1 MQMKTFIKR
10 ALLLTLSV
18 VILVGNASAQETK
31 EITKTFKNKK
41 AVRIRTVSGDC
52 IVKKGQSDEICVDL
66 VYSVYPEDAF
76 EPEIDERG
84 STLEIRER
92 WWNASRGRVKW
103 TLTVP
108 EKTEIRFST
117 ASGDLS
123 VQGLKSSIDANTAS
137 GDVVLSDFEGGV
149 DIITASGDVELEN
162 CRGEFE
168 LSTASGEIDANNV
181 QGKMEMSTASGDIDV
196 ANSQGRF
203 DLSCASGSIYASDI
217 IVEDASSFSTAS
229 GKVYVSVGKT
239 PEFDL
244 ELSAAS
250 GRVTLDYQ
258 GNPMKG
264 YFEFIAREDRGDI
277 RAPFQFDN
285 VEEFY
290 RHDRLYI
297 KKSAT
302 IGTDVPKIQLST
314 ASGSAV
320 LKQ

>member
-1 MQMKTFIKR
+1 MKTFIKT
-10 ALLLTLSV
+10 ALLITLSV
-18 VILVGNASAQETK
+18 VILVGNAYAQERK
-31 EITKTFKNKK
+31 EIHKIFKNKT
-41 AVRIRTVSGDC
+41 AVRIRTASGDC
-52 IVKKGQSDEICVDL
+52 IVQKGPSDEIRVDL

-108 EKTEIRFST
+108 EKTKIRFST

-123 VQGLKSSIDANTAS
+123 VEGLKNSVDASTAS
-137 GDVVLSDFEGGV
+137 GDVTLIDFTGEL
-149 DIITASGDVELEN
+149 DISTASGDVELEN
-162 CRGEFE
+162 CSGEYE
-168 LSTASGEIDANNV
+168 LSTASGEIDANNI

-196 ANSQGRF
+196 ANSSGRF
-203 DLSCASGSIYASDI
+203 DLSCASGSIDASDI
-217 IVEDASSFSTAS
+217 IVDDASSFSTAS
-229 GKVYVSVGKT
+229 GRVHVSVGKT
-239 PEFDL
+239 PEYDM

-258 GNPMKG
+258 GNPIKG
-264 YFEFIAREDRGDI
+264 HFEFVAREDRGEI
-277 RAPFQFDN
+277 RAPFQFDD

-290 RHDRLYI
+290 RHNQKYI
-297 KKSAT
+297 KKSVTLGAAA
-302 IGTDVPKIQLST
+302 PKLYLST

-320 LKQ
+320 LKE

>member
-1 MQMKTFIKR
+1 MKTT
-10 ALLLTLSV
+10 LLLALSI
-18 VILVGNASAQETK
+18 ILLIGIGFSQERK
-31 EITKTFKNKK
+31 EITKIFKNKTT
-41 AVRIRTVSGDC
+41 VRIRTASGDC
-52 IVKKGQSDEICVDL
+52 IVQKGSPDEIRVDL

-123 VQGLKSSIDANTAS
+123 VEGLKNSVDASTAS
-137 GDVVLSDFEGGV
+137 GDVTLMDFEGGL
-149 DIITASGDVELEN
+149 DISTASGDVELEN
-162 CRGEFE
+162 CSGEYK
-168 LSTASGEIDANNV
+168 LSTASGEIDANNIR
-181 QGKMEMSTASGDIDV
+181 GEMEMSTASGDIDV

-203 DLSCASGSIYASDI
+203 DLSCASGSIDASDI
-217 IVEDASSFSTAS
+217 IVDDASSFSTAS
-229 GKVYVSVGKT
+229 GRVYVSVGKT

-258 GNPMKG
+258 GNSIKG
-264 YFEFIAREDRGDI
+264 YFEFVAREDRGEI

-290 RHDRLYI
+290 RHNRKYI
-297 KKSAT
+297 KKTAT
-302 IGTDVPKIQLST
+302 IGAAVPKIYLST

-320 LKQ
+320 LKE